1 MILRPSQNF
10 SCSRTARHRVGESK
24 SAELTVP
31 LCREEHRLVALALH
45 GAYPNTG
52 LALLVIQNVERRP
65 FIGEVRP

>member
-1 MILRPSQNF
+1 
-10 SCSRTARHRVGESK
+10 VGESK